1 MGLGHSLSIKRLK
14 SILKKGG
21 FLSAFFDS
29 KKNKVWESIL
39 IYRNK
44 IYLIISIFSGC
55 LLLSSCQE
63 SEQGRILNY
72 KKGVYLGK
80 KDDSLSKDQVYN
92 LKMHASRQRN
102 F

>member
-1 MGLGHSLSIKRLK
+1 MIN
-14 SILKKGG
+14 I
-21 FLSAFFDS
+21 
-29 KKNKVWESIL
+29 NKFYI
-39 IYRNK
+39 
-44 IYLIISIFSGC
+44 IISIFSGC

-80 KDDSLSKDQVYN
+80 KDESLTKDQVYN

-102 F
+102 W